1 MHSEFHWRY
10 ALPFY
15 FFLWVFQVPFS
26 LFQKMKIDKRNTA
39 QTFSKR
45 KENWPNYWLLLFQAY
60 IRAFPQSSRFSYAHL
75 IFAKK
80 ALGRITRNNDIF
92 CLIFYPQWL
101 RKARTSKP
109 KSVNL
114 AVIFYHLFWEKKRSL
129 DLPPFHWH
137 WGVLF
142 NAKQSKERRKKEV
155 KNHCIQF
162 FSFSN
167 LQVPV
172 SSSHG
177 RWYGTTLPF
186 EVLQNGHVC
195 PWHRQSRILRQ
206 KWTSLCI
213 RPRGQWSQTSRLR
226 HQVKL
231 SFNIFMI
238 EEQVVKQK
246 KKPRK
251 TNKTL
256 QSAKFYCLIVLKK
269 TLFLILCLVFLVF

>member
-1 MHSEFHWRY
+1 MCDF
-10 ALPFY
+10 LP
-15 FFLWVFQVPFS
+15 QFS
-26 LFQKMKIDKRNTA
+26 IHNG
-39 QTFSKR
+39 
-45 KENWPNYWLLLFQAY
+45 KEK
-60 IRAFPQSSRFSYAHL
+60 
-75 IFAKK
+75 AKD
-80 ALGRITRNNDIF
+80 A
-92 CLIFYPQWL
+92 
-101 RKARTSKP
+101 KP

-129 DLPPFHWH
+129 DLPFHWH
-137 WGVLF
+137 WVLLF
-142 NAKQSKERRKKEV
+142 NANIRERSQKSLYT
-155 KNHCIQF
+155 F
-162 FSFSN
+162 FFLSN

-231 SFNIFMI
+231 HLSIFLLNL
-238 EEQVVKQK
+238 VKMK

-256 QSAKFYCLIVLKK
+256 QSKVLLPYCL
-269 TLFLILCLVFLVF
+269 

>member
-1 MHSEFHWRY
+1 MLYLFI
-10 ALPFY
+10 
-15 FFLWVFQVPFS
+15 FLWVFQVPFS

-162 FSFSN
+162 FFPFLTCRCPYLHRTAGDTERRYHLKYYKTGMCVHDTDN
-167 LQVPV
+167 RGFCVKNGPHCAFA
-172 SSSHG
+172 HG
-177 RWYGTTLPF
+177 T
-186 EVLQNGHVC
+186 ND
-195 PWHRQSRILRQ
+195 LRPAVYD
-206 KWTSLCI
+206 I
-213 RPRGQWSQTSRLR
+213 R
-226 HQVKL
+226 
-231 SFNIFMI
+231 
-238 EEQVVKQK
+238 
-246 KKPRK
+246 
-251 TNKTL
+251 
-256 QSAKFYCLIVLKK
+256 
-269 TLFLILCLVFLVF
+269 